1 MRKRMPI
8 FAANWKMYKTFGDT
22 AKFIDEFKA
31 NFKAFDKN
39 KVEAVICPPFTSL
52 FKAAEKLAGTN
63 FSLGAQ
69 NVNFEKEGAFTGEVS
84 PAMLLEFGVKYVII
98 GHSERRAYYNETDE
112 SVNKKL
118 KFAMANNLTPILCV
132 GETIQEREAGKTES
146 KILGQ
151 LKADF
156 AGISETDAEKIVIAY
171 EPIWAIG
178 TGKNATSKDAVD
190 VVNFIR
196 KTMSEIYSKPLS
208 EKIRVQYGGSVKP
221 ENIAEYMKDET
232 IDGALIGGASLE
244 PAKFIKICE
253 SVL

>member
-1 MRKRMPI
+1 
-8 FAANWKMYKTFGDT
+8 
-22 AKFIDEFKA
+22 
-31 NFKAFDKN
+31 
-39 KVEAVICPPFTSL
+39 
-52 FKAAEKLAGTN
+52 
-63 FSLGAQ
+63 
-69 NVNFEKEGAFTGEVS
+69 
-84 PAMLLEFGVKYVII
+84 MLLEFGVKYVII

-118 KFAMANNLTPILCV
+118 KFALANNLTPILCV
-132 GETIQEREAGKTES
+132 GETIQEREAGNTES

-156 AGISETDAEKIVIAY
+156 AGISETDAAKIVIAY

-190 VVNFIR
+190 VINFIR
-196 KTMSEIYSKPLS
+196 KTMSEIYSKQLS
-208 EKIRVQYGGSVKP
+208 ELVRVQYGGSVKP
-221 ENIAEYMKDET
+221 ENIVEYMKDET

>member
-52 FKAAEKLAGTN
+52 FKAAEKLAGTD

-69 NVNFEKEGAFTGEVS
+69 NMNFEKEGAFTGEIS
-84 PAMLLEFGVKYVII
+84 PAMFLEFGVKYVII

-118 KFAMANNLTPILCV
+118 KFALANNLTPILCV
-132 GETIQEREAGKTES
+132 GETIQEREAGNTES

-156 AGISETDAEKIVIAY
+156 DGISETDAA
-171 EPIWAIG
+171 
-178 TGKNATSKDAVD
+178 KDAVD
-190 VVNFIR
+190 VINFIR
-196 KTMSEIYSKPLS
+196 KTMSEIFSKSLS
-208 EKIRVQYGGSVKP
+208 ELVRVQYGGSVKP
-221 ENIAEYMKDET
+221 ENIVEYMKDET

>member
-1 MRKRMPI
+1 MPI
-8 FAANWKMYKTFGDT
+8 FAANWKMYKTFSET
-22 AKFIDEFKA
+22 SKFIDEFKA
-31 NFKAFDKN
+31 NFKSFNKS

-52 FKAAEKLAGTN
+52 SKAAEKLAGTE

-69 NVNFEKEGAFTGEVS
+69 NMNAEKEGAFTGEIS

-98 GHSERRAYYNETDE
+98 GHSERRAYYNETDA

-118 KFAMANNLTPILCV
+118 KFAMANNLLPILCV
-132 GETIQEREAGKTES
+132 GETIGEREAGKTES
-146 KILGQ
+146 KIQ
-151 LKADF
+151 NQIKEDF
-156 AGISETDAEKIVIAY
+156 GGISEQDAEKIVIAY

-196 KTMSEIYSKPLS
+196 KTISEIYSKPLS

-221 ENIAEYMKDET
+221 ENIVEYMKDET

-244 PAKFIKICE
+244 AAKFIKICE